1 MNFFFKRNNLNI
13 VKKINSKTKLKRYI
27 EFFIGCLISAI
38 AFNLFLAPSNIVA
51 GGVSGIAIVF
61 NYLFKTNNSIIILIG
76 NILLVILCY
85 FTLGK
90 EKAKNTILG
99 SIAFPI
105 LVLITE
111 NINNIINI
119 NNTELLL
126 SSIFGGILLGLGGGM
141 IYKAGFSTGGTDI
154 LNHIISKYKK
164 ISVGTSILLTDGLIV
179 LISSFIFG
187 PIRLM
192 YAIIILYL
200 TSIISDKVILGISD
214 SKAFYIITNKS
225 NQVKDYIIKNMHHGV
240 TIFNVKGAFLEKR
253 RKVLLVIIPTREYF
267 RVTEGIKLIDK
278 DVFFVV
284 TDAYQV
290 EGGK

>member
-1 MNFFFKRNNLNI
+1 MNFFSKRNNLNI
-13 VKKINSKTKLKRYI
+13 VKMINSKTRFKRYI

-38 AFNLFLAPSNIVA
+38 AYNLFLAPNNIVA

-90 EKAKNTILG
+90 EKTKNTILG
-99 SIAFPI
+99 SITFPI

-111 NINNIINI
+111 NINSIINI
-119 NNTELLL
+119 NNNELLL

-154 LNHIISKYKK
+154 LNHIVSKYKK

-187 PIRLM
+187 PTRLM

-200 TSIISDKVILGISD
+200 TSIMSDKVILGISD
-214 SKAFYIITNKS
+214 SKAFYIITNKT
-225 NQVKDYIIKNMHHGV
+225 NQVKDYIIQNMHHGV
-240 TIFNVKGAFLEKR
+240 TTFNVKGAFLEKK

-267 RVTEGIKLIDK
+267 RVIEGIKLIDK

>member
-1 MNFFFKRNNLNI
+1 MNFFSKRNNLNI
-13 VKKINSKTKLKRYI
+13 VKMINSKTRFKRYI

-38 AFNLFLAPSNIVA
+38 AYNLFLAPNNIVA

-90 EKAKNTILG
+90 EKTKNTILG
-99 SIAFPI
+99 SITFPI

-111 NINNIINI
+111 NINSIINI
-119 NNTELLL
+119 NNNELLL
-126 SSIFGGILLGLGGGM
+126 SAIFGGILLGLGGGM

-154 LNHIISKYKK
+154 LNHIVSKYKK

-187 PIRLM
+187 PTRLM

-200 TSIISDKVILGISD
+200 TSIMSDKVILGISD
-214 SKAFYIITNKS
+214 SKAFYIITNKT

-240 TIFNVKGAFLEKR
+240 TTFNVKGAFLEKK

-267 RVTEGIKLIDK
+267 RVIEGIKLIDK